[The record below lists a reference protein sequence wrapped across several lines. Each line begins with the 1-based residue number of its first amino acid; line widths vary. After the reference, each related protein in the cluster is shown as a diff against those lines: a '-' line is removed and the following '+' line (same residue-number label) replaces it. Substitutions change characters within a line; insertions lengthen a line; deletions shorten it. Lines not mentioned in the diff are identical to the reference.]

1 VCRASSG
8 VTTMRPTQ
16 RAEAPDVAK
25 KLFFLKHPLGI
36 LGERDEELVL
46 LRGELHGLDGQK

>member
-1 VCRASSG
+1 
-8 VTTMRPTQ
+8 MRPTQ